1 MTKQVYDQREDLHAL
16 GLSPNSVNARTA
28 VRAAQVAAQEAHDA
42 EREAMC
48 AGLRRQLGGPYAY
61 ATAPNPSGIIPMDLR
76 ILVRPDTVEEKS
88 KGGIILPESAQEKE
102 KYAQCKATVVAI
114 GENAFEEAA
123 SRSPAFVK
131 PQPGTRVLIAK
142 YGGVL
147 LKGNDG
153 VEYRIMNDED
163 IIARLEE

>member
-1 MTKQVYDQREDLHAL
+1 MTEQVYDQREDLHAL
-16 GLSPNSVNARTA
+16 RNVTTAA
-28 VRAAQVAAQEAHDA
+28 VRGSF
-42 EREAMC
+42 AMPP
-48 AGLRRQLGGPYAY
+48 AIS
-61 ATAPNPSGIIPMDLR
+61 NPSGIVPMDLR

-88 KGGIILPESAQEKE
+88 KGGIIIPESAQEKE

>member
-1 MTKQVYDQREDLHAL
+1 MTEVYDQREDLHAAQ
-16 GLSPNSVNARTA
+16 GIVVTCTGFISPGSL
-28 VRAAQVAAQEAHDA
+28 AAPVKPWAEA
-42 EREAMC
+42 
-48 AGLRRQLGGPYAY
+48 
-61 ATAPNPSGIIPMDLR
+61 APNPSGIVPMDLR

-123 SRSPAFVK
+123 TRSAAFVK